1 MRIDKRVLEELK
13 DPLIHLVRNC
23 IDHGMEKADERERRN
38 KPATGTIHIGIA
50 LKDSNLV
57 ELIVSDDGRGIDT
70 AAVAAAAVRQG
81 IMTQDQA
88 KLMERDELLGVAFM
102 SGLSTA
108 PLITDI
114 SGRGLG
120 LTIVREKVE
129 KLGGTVMVTS
139 ETNKGTTF
147 RMVVP
152 TEPVNLPRRPG
163 RRGGA
168 DLHHPGWRRGTGG
181 TDRPECSQDGGK
193 QRHSRIGRRGALIRP
208 FVGCSATTAQ
218 GAE

>member
-1 MRIDKRVLEELK
+1 MKSTKRVLEELK

-23 IDHGMEKADERERRN
+23 IDHGMEKADERKRRN
-38 KPATGTIHIGIA
+38 KPATGTIRIGIA
-50 LKDSNLV
+50 LKDLILV

-152 TEPVNLPRRPG
+152 LSLSTC
-163 RRGGA
+163 RGVLVAVGEQTFIIPA
-168 DLHHPGWRRGTGG
+168 SGVEQVARIDRNALKTVENRDTVELGG
-181 TDRPECSQDGGK
+181 
-193 QRHSRIGRRGALIRP
+193 RGALIRP

-218 GAE
+218 GTE